1 MLSGNADFARQILTA
16 IGAAIITVVGVVS
29 SITIVVLTLTCRAT
43 SIWCGALSRRYGRP
57 AVMIRERSSVGW
69 TGAH

>member
-16 IGAAIITVVGVVS
+16 IGAAIITVVS

-43 SIWCGALSRRYGRP
+43 STWCGALSRRYGRP